1 MPDRSPCVRPS
12 DTLALPSCSDHPGS
26 RVRRYR
32 SHGPQGPGVYLQCI
46 PGGSEQ
52 PHLLSWADAA
62 ASPPARNQRVSLALT
77 RHEREVLNDAGEGLT
92 VRESAKHRGK
102 SSETVKT
109 QRKRIMIKLG
119 ARNITQAVAIA
130 LADGHL
136 ASRKV
141 ASSRAPTQHARYV
154 RCSLSKD
161 GSEPNLRVHRP
172 TPTTLA
178 VRFWL

>member
-1 MPDRSPCVRPS
+1 MPDRSPLMRPS
-12 DTLALPSCSDHPGS
+12 EPPALPSCSDHPGS

-32 SHGPQGPGVYLQCI
+32 SHGPNGPGVYPQCV
-46 PGGSEQ
+46 PGGDEQ
-52 PHLLSWADAA
+52 PHLLSWVEAA
-62 ASPPARNQRVSLALT
+62 ASLPAHNQRISAALT
-77 RHEREVLNDAGEGLT
+77 RHEREVLNDACDGLT
-92 VRESAKHRGK
+92 VRESAKRRGK

-141 ASSRAPTQHARYV
+141 A
-154 RCSLSKD
+154 
-161 GSEPNLRVHRP
+161 
-172 TPTTLA
+172 
-178 VRFWL
+178 